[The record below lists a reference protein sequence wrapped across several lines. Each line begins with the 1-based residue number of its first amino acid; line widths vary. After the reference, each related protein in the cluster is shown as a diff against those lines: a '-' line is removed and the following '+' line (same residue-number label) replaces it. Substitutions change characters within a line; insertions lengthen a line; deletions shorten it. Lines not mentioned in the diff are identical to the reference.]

1 MLTNYRLLTGYV
13 INCSVLCHSVLF
25 TSVLWITSFSV
36 NSEKFSQLVNCT
48 LDNGITSLVGIRLVA
63 ILTMALHL
71 LADIFQLHFE
81 SSGWGK

>member
-1 MLTNYRLLTGYV
+1 M
-13 INCSVLCHSVLF
+13 SLCFVHICLVDNDL
-25 TSVLWITSFSV
+25 SV

-48 LDNGITSLVGIRLVA
+48 LDNGITSLVGMRLVA